1 MKLDTL
7 CTWIKDCRKNGSTYA
22 EMAHSLNI
30 SKAMVRLIEQGHKPG
45 PEVSAKLG
53 LEPSAKL
60 SYTRNRRKIL
70 NEIAQEWG
78 YDNWSEYETDTIQ
91 EKEQRQGQWRENI

>member
-1 MKLDTL
+1 MKLDEL
-7 CTWIKDCRKNGSTYA
+7 CQYVKRCREIDMTYQQIA
-22 EMAHSLNI
+22 DDLHV
-30 SKAMVRLIEQGHKPG
+30 SKAMAKLLEQGHKPG